1 MPEKGHK
8 ALKEKLHTLA
18 IRLPESAVQALD
30 TEIAYRLDESPGI
43 IISKSDLARD
53 LILKGIRT
61 FPSAAAS
68 APTGSTDKKRTAR
81 KAAVS

>member
-18 IRLPESAVQALD
+18 IRLPESAVLALD
-30 TEIAYRLDESPGI
+30 AEIAYRLDESPGI

-61 FPSAAAS
+61 FPSAADS
-68 APTGSTDKKRTAR
+68 TPTSRTGRKR
-81 KAAVS
+81 AAAKG

>member
-1 MPEKGHK
+1 MPEKGYK

-30 TEIAYRLDESPGI
+30 TEIAYRLEESPGI

-61 FPSAAAS
+61 FPSAADS
-68 APTGSTDKKRTAR
+68 MPPSRPGRKR
-81 KAAVS
+81 AVSAKG